1 MFVALAH
8 GEEVSVRELQSGDWE
23 RLQFGALARNSVV
36 EFSDPGDDEKMFG
49 PKSYPTPEP

>member
-23 RLQFGALARNSVV
+23 RLQFGAFLGKREGIPS
-36 EFSDPGDDEKMFG
+36 
-49 PKSYPTPEP
+49 